1 MLWRAAVLAASTYA
15 AVAQPPD
22 FEAASVKVSTAQDNR
37 SRFRG
42 GPGTTDPGQITY
54 TNVTLAAVLQRA
66 YNLKP
71 FQLIAPDWVGSR
83 RYDITAKIPP
93 GAGAE
98 QFRGMLQKLATD
110 RFQLQVHSEQRE
122 ISGYE
127 LAAGRGVSKP
137 KPSPEN
143 PEGVAG
149 QPPSAPPKVDP
160 NGYPELTAPGL
171 VMMEGV
177 RGKSVIV
184 FVTARAQ
191 PVSAL
196 AEMLSRDFRM
206 PIVDKTSLNGS
217 FDFRLEYAP
226 QPPGALPKPPTA
238 DGTMEADDS
247 APNLM
252 TAVSQQLGLR
262 LIPAKV
268 PVAIMVVDRGNP
280 TPAGN

>member
-1 MLWRAAVLAASTYA
+1 MLHRAAALTAFTYA
-15 AVAQPPD
+15 AFAQPAD

-42 GPGTTDPGQITY
+42 GPGTPDPGQITY

-71 FQLIAPDWVGSR
+71 FQFSAPDWVGSR

-93 GAGAE
+93 GASAE
-98 QFRGMLQKLATD
+98 QFRLMLQKLATD
-110 RFQLQVHSEQRE
+110 RFQLQLHSEQRE
-122 ISGYE
+122 IAGYD
-127 LAAGRGVSKP
+127 LAAGRGTSKL
-137 KPSPEN
+137 KPSAEN

-149 QPPSAPPKVDP
+149 QQPSAPPKVDP
-160 NGYPELTAPGL
+160 NGYPELISPGL
-171 VMMEGV
+171 AMMEGV
-177 RGKSVIV
+177 RGKAVIV

-196 AEMLSRDFRM
+196 SEMLSREFRM
-206 PIVDKTSLNGS
+206 PIVDKTSLSGS
-217 FDFRLEYAP
+217 FDFQLEYAP
-226 QPPGALPKPPTA
+226 QPPGALPKPPTP
-238 DGTMEADDS
+238 DGTTELDDS

-262 LIPAKV
+262 LIPVKV
-268 PVAIMVVDRGNP
+268 SVNVMVVDRGNP